1 MLAKEKN
8 INISPK
14 NKKFYRHKIKNIFS
28 ATRP

>member
-14 NKKFYRHKIKNIFS
+14 NKKNYRHKNKNIFS
-28 ATRP
+28 ATRA